1 MKVRNLTTSA
11 SDTQLGN
18 KKTRLRN
25 PTELSIPAEIATDYS
40 RPNNMELKSTSS
52 NFRRGVVPTMVHRL
66 AENCIDLAF
75 EPAELPL
82 VKPFGLTCLLIS
94 SAKISLT
101 SH

>member
-11 SDTQLGN
+11 ADTQPGN

-52 NFRRGVVPTMVHRL
+52 NFRRSVVATMDTDWLSIV
-66 AENCIDLAF
+66 
-75 EPAELPL
+75 
-82 VKPFGLTCLLIS
+82 LTPHS
-94 SAKISLT
+94 SQLSYW
-101 SH
+101 

>member
-11 SDTQLGN
+11 ADTQPGN

-52 NFRRGVVPTMVHRL
+52 NFRRGVVATMDTDWSIV
-66 AENCIDLAF
+66 
-75 EPAELPL
+75 
-82 VKPFGLTCLLIS
+82 LTWHS
-94 SAKISLT
+94 SQLSFYW
-101 SH
+101 

>member
-11 SDTQLGN
+11 SDTQPGN

-52 NFRRGVVPTMVHRL
+52 NFRRGVVATMDTDWSIV
-66 AENCIDLAF
+66 
-75 EPAELPL
+75 
-82 VKPFGLTCLLIS
+82 LTWHS
-94 SAKISLT
+94 SQLSFYW
-101 SH
+101 

>member
-40 RPNNMELKSTSS
+40 RPNNMEVKSTSS
-52 NFRRGVVPTMVHRL
+52 NFRRSVVATMDTDWLSIV
-66 AENCIDLAF
+66 
-75 EPAELPL
+75 
-82 VKPFGLTCLLIS
+82 LTPHS
-94 SAKISLT
+94 SQLSYW
-101 SH
+101 